1 MRDYELQVVAVEQTQ
16 TDDDLRR
23 VMAGI
28 DPIVKKNGMGF
39 VLTISGW
46 DNDPRDLWEIPEA
59 IHLCKRLV
67 DTGFISL
74 LEVSTQSGL
83 KSDYMPDD
91 CPGLGALEIWL
102 MANGRVRK
110 GQQYL
115 DRNTVETFMNV
126 WLSSNEVCAEGIAK
140 VGANARVLEGQQR
153 IDPRSGLRYWDYN

>member
-1 MRDYELQVVAVEQTQ
+1 MRDYQLQVVAVEQEQ

-46 DNDPRDLWEIPEA
+46 DSDPRDLWEIPEA
-59 IHLCKRLV
+59 INLCKRLV

-110 GQQYL
+110 GQQDL
-115 DRNTVETFMNV
+115 DRNTIETFMNV